1 MIGLKRGT
9 VKLIPYSPKWK
20 DSFEKEKRRLQ
31 KSLGDFVISIEHIG
45 STAVPGVSAK
55 PIIDIAVVVKSIK
68 SPDKLIK
75 LLETLGYEYK
85 QDNDVLGRLFFTK
98 GPEKKRTHYIH
109 VVELKGKEWKNLILF
124 RDYLLSHKKAVHQ
137 YTELKNKLAKSY
149 ALDRKSYTSGKDEF
163 IKTIIMEAQ
172 NEKRN

>member
-9 VKLIPYSPKWK
+9 VTLIPNSPGWK
-20 DSFEKEKRRLQ
+20 DGFEKEKRRLQ
-31 KSLGDFVISIEHIG
+31 KAPGDLVVGIEHVG
-45 STAVPGVSAK
+45 STAIPGVSAK
-55 PIIDIAVVVKSIK
+55 PIVDIAIVVRSIK
-68 SPDKLIK
+68 SPDRLIK
-75 LLETLGYEYK
+75 LLEGLGYEYK
-85 QDNDVLGRLFFTK
+85 LDDDVPGRLFFTK

-109 VVELKGKEWKNLILF
+109 VVELKGREWKNLILF